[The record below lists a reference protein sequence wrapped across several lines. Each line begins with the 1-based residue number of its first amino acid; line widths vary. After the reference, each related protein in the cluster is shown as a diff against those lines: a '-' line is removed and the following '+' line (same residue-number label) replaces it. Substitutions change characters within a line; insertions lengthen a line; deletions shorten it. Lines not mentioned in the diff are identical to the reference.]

1 MGLDVKRARQEGRLA
16 YVVARGGFK
25 PESTFAVIAAYL
37 AGANGVVYIHE
48 TFRDVVELPMLP
60 LQLDEALAKFARG
73 ETDEYALAAKFG
85 IDIHHL
91 EGVGLLKK
99 ADGRALDDLI
109 TALLDIQRG

>member
-1 MGLDVKRARQEGRLA
+1 
-16 YVVARGGFK
+16 
-25 PESTFAVIAAYL
+25 VIAAYL

-73 ETDEYALAAKFG
+73 EIDEYAIADKLG
-85 IDIHHL
+85 MDLHHL

-99 ADGRALDDLI
+99 ADGRALDDLL
-109 TALLDIQRG
+109 TALLEIQR